1 MQDSLI
7 ELKNIDFSY
16 PGGQNV
22 FSGLDF
28 VLEKGEKIKLSG
40 PNGSGKSTLLGLITG
55 LLKSSAGEIFAF
67 GRKRVS
73 EKDFFEVRAKAG
85 LLFQNSDDQLFCA
98 TVAEDVAFGPFNL
111 GLKRHEV
118 REAVARALGD
128 VGLNGY
134 EHRITYK
141 LSGGEKRLVA
151 LASILAMNPE
161 VLLLDEP
168 SAGLDEDYS
177 ARIKNLIVSL
187 PKSMIIIS
195 HDKNFLSGLSGRS
208 FSLKNGCFAELKTV

>member
-1 MQDSLI
+1 MQDLLI
-7 ELKNIDFSY
+7 ELKGIDFSY

-22 FSGLDF
+22 FTGLDF
-28 VLEKGEKIKLSG
+28 ALANGDKIKLRG
-40 PNGSGKSTLLGLITG
+40 PNGSGKSTLLGIITG
-55 LLKSSAGEIFAF
+55 LLKPLNGEVFAF
-67 GRKRVS
+67 GRKRLR
-73 EKDFFEVRAKAG
+73 EKDFFEVRARAG

-118 REAVARALGD
+118 RDAVAHALD
-128 VGLNGY
+128 EVGLRGY

-151 LASILAMNPE
+151 LAAVLAMNPE

-168 SAGLDEDYS
+168 SSGLDEEYS
-177 ARIKNLIVSL
+177 GRISSLIASL
-187 PKSMIIIS
+187 PKSMIVIS
-195 HDKNFLSGLSGRS
+195 HDKGFLSGLPGRDIE
-208 FSLKNGCFAELKTV
+208 LKNGCFSALKTI

>member
-7 ELKNIDFSY
+7 EFMNVDFSY
-16 PGGQNV
+16 PGGQSV

-55 LLKSSAGEIFAF
+55 LLKSSKGEIFAF
-67 GRKRVS
+67 GHKRVS

-118 REAVARALGD
+118 RDAVARALGD

-177 ARIKNLIVSL
+177 ARIRDLIVSL

-195 HDKNFLSGLSGRS
+195 HDKNFLSGLPGRS
-208 FSLKNGCFAELKTV
+208 VALRNGRLAGLKTV